1 MHTMPD
7 QNLSPAQ
14 VAQLTQAMLSV
25 ALVDGIHP
33 AEAALIGQFYESS
46 RSADMPTTA
55 TALAMDSSAFDA
67 RSLVSLAPSDAE
79 FADTVV
85 LMCLMAAYADGSL
98 SAAERSH
105 VQAIATTLGVD
116 AARFEAHIALV
127 RDELVGALSH
137 LPDTAS
143 VAAVVQELNAAG

>member
-1 MHTMPD
+1 MLD

-67 RSLVSLAPSDAE
+67 RSLLPSDAA

-85 LMCLMAAYADGSL
+85 LMCLMTAYADGSL
-98 SAAERSH
+98 SSDERSH

-116 AARFEAHIALV
+116 AARFEAHIAQV

-137 LPDTAS
+137 LPDAAS
-143 VAAVVQELNAAG
+143 VAAVVQSLHAAG